1 MISVIVPIKNER
13 PQAAERF
20 RALAASPDVELL
32 VADAGDDAETT
43 RAFEAIGAR
52 TVAGPRCRGARLAA
66 AAAAARG
73 DMLLFVH
80 ADSELPSNAAAAVA
94 ETLSNGTAAG
104 AFRLGYRDAGLSMRW
119 IAWWAN
125 QRSRLLGL
133 PFGDQGI
140 FCRREVYERTGGF
153 RSLPVCDDLDLVRR
167 LRRGGRMVIR
177 RETTFT
183 SPRRYR
189 ARGTL
194 RQVLRNWR
202 VLAGYFLGVYPDKLE
217 RWYNAE

>member
-1 MISVIVPIKNER
+1 MISVIIPIKNER
-13 PQAAERF
+13 PAAAERF
-20 RALAASPDVELL
+20 RRLAASSDVELL

-43 RAFEAIGAR
+43 RAFESIGAR
-52 TVAGPRCRGARLAA
+52 TVTGPRCRGERLAA
-66 AAAAARG
+66 AASAARG
-73 DMLLFVH
+73 DMFLFVH
-80 ADSELPSNAAAAVA
+80 ADSELPSDAAAAVR

-104 AFRLGYRDAGLSMRW
+104 AFQLGYREAGLSMRW

-140 FCRREVYERTGGF
+140 FCRREAYEKAGGF
-153 RSLPVCDDLDLVRR
+153 RSLPVCDDVDLVRR
-167 LRRGGRMVIR
+167 LRRIGRMVIR
-177 RETTFT
+177 PETTFT

-189 ARGTL
+189 ARGAL
-194 RQVLRNWR
+194 RQVFRNWR
-202 VLAGYFLGVYPDKLE
+202 VLAGYFLGVSPEKLE